1 MSLGSNY
8 NTYDPLFDFNNNG
21 GVLFP
26 YFPMSLGQG
35 EAAVSYI
42 DFSGSA
48 SDVFAFISFPMR
60 VRLVTCE
67 AFAVS
72 DGQATKSAACTVEP
86 IIGIGYATADLTT
99 AAPGTEI
106 AEITCD
112 LTGDIGKRWAGT
124 TTATTISTDCQLS
137 IYLKTAAATSS
148 TSTLAD
154 GGCVPV
160 LWFAVVN
167 SPA

>member
-8 NTYDPLFDFNNNG
+8 NTYDPLFDFANNG

-26 YFPMSLGQG
+26 YFPLSLGQTD
-35 EAAVSYI
+35 ANASFI
-42 DFSGSA
+42 DFSVTA
-48 SDVFAFISFPMR
+48 SDLYAIISFPMR

-72 DGQATKSAACTVEP
+72 DSQATKSAACTVEP
-86 IIGIGYATADLTT
+86 VIGIGYGTADLTT
-99 AAPGTEI
+99 AGPGTEI

-137 IYLKTAAATSS
+137 VYLKTAAATSS

-167 SPA
+167 SPV